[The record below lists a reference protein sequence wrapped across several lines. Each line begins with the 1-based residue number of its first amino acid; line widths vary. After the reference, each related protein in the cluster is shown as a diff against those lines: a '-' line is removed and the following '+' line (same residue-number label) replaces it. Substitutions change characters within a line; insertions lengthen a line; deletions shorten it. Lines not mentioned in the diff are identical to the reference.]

1 MVTEGAFGKLK
12 WPWRVLRKKCE
23 SNPETLKKFGLA
35 SIILHNI
42 SIEMGDY
49 HSTKHWL
56 DYRSQYQQIWV
67 VLQMTD
73 INQRYFDTN
82 SAEVKS
88 ICDYLA
94 ERFWEKRQSY
104 EEQ

>member
-1 MVTEGAFGKLK
+1 
-12 WPWRVLRKKCE
+12 
-23 SNPETLKKFGLA
+23 
-35 SIILHNI
+35 
-42 SIEMGDY
+42 
-49 HSTKHWL
+49 
-56 DYRSQYQQIWV
+56 
-67 VLQMTD
+67 MTD

-94 ERFWEKRQSY
+94 ERFWVKRQSY